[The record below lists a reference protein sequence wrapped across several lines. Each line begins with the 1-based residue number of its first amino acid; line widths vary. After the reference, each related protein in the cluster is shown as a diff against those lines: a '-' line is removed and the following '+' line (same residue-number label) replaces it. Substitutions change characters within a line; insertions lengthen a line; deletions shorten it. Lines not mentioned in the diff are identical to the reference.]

1 MENITVHDMAKRAK
15 KRLRGCPEEPSS
27 RPVAA
32 PEKVRRMLEE
42 GLVLDPLGR
51 LTDHAVF
58 DKLSESERQRYIL
71 ELAASYRRCL
81 ENLQR
86 EKRAL

>member
-1 MENITVHDMAKRAK
+1 MQYDVHDMAKKAK
-15 KRLRGCPEEPSS
+15 KRLRGKEGASPRVTTEM
-27 RPVAA
+27 
-32 PEKVRRMLEE
+32 VRAMLE
-42 GLVLDPLGR
+42 GGIVINPLGR